1 MEKEW
6 NFENSG
12 KSNIFL
18 AHTFKNLPKIQYFGN
33 LLFFLNGTLMFFSN
47 ADLKIFLYVLVH
59 TKIIHWKIRIL
70 NSNNSR
76 VVYS

>member
-47 ADLKIFLYVLVH
+47 ADENLPICSRSYKNNTLK
-59 TKIIHWKIRIL
+59 
-70 NSNNSR
+70 NSHS
-76 VVYS
+76 